1 MCSGVIALLYDL
13 IDVRLVYLS
22 YDRYRFADEP
32 ESTSKKTQQT
42 QPQRTFYTGKIK
54 LQFRSDGYT
63 DILIFNSQSK
73 NASSPNDKLVEFQKV
88 WGWDLE
94 TSNED
99 SLDYLLFS
107 ADIALPPQTGSS
119 IIPMPERFYFQARV
133 DKKKDNK
140 ISLQDGSVT
149 VKRNI
154 ESGTGGW
161 WGLFRGADGILAQFR
176 EVGQFR
182 CKAVPKQ

>member
-1 MCSGVIALLYDL
+1 MHCLY
-13 IDVRLVYLS
+13 IIYLQNLS
-22 YDRYRFADEP
+22 RYRFADEP
-32 ESTSKKTQQT
+32 ESKAKETQQN
-42 QPQRTFYTGKIK
+42 QSPRTFYTGKIQ

-63 DILIFNSQSK
+63 DILNNSGITSTDTSQL
-73 NASSPNDKLVEFQKV
+73 DVEKV
-88 WGWDLE
+88 WGWDIE

-107 ADIALPPQTGSS
+107 ADIVLPPSKES
-119 IIPMPERFYFQARV
+119 KVINMPERFYFQARV
-133 DKKKDNK
+133 DKTKSDK

-154 ESGTGGW
+154 ESGAGGW

-176 EVGQFR
+176 DVGQFR
-182 CKAVPKQ
+182 CRPVAKK